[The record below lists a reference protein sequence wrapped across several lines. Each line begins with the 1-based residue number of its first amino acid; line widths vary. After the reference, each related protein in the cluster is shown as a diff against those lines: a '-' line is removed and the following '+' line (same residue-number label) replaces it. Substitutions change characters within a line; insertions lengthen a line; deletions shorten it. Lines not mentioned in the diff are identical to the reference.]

1 MNHWIYLPN
10 FIQILFN
17 VYFYSP
23 NIKNHIYFNWNRHNS
38 KFNIILINIFNKRD
52 DDKIYT
58 SNYVKIQRQK

>member
-1 MNHWIYLPN
+1 MYI
-10 FIQILFN
+10 FIRQISKIIFILIGID
-17 VYFYSP
+17 
-23 NIKNHIYFNWNRHNS
+23 IKFNS